1 MNIKKT
7 IKKILFVLI
16 ILLAAIGSFSMNKIK
31 SNNSKLNKENIIRIG
46 ISQMIEHN
54 ALDLIYN
61 GICDYLHNY
70 YKNNDKKII
79 IDYQNA
85 QGEQANCNTIAQKFV
100 NDKKDLIIAIGTP
113 PAQSIA
119 NLTKDI
125 PIVASGIGDPIGAK
139 LVTNLNKPNGNITGV
154 INLPPIEKQI
164 ELLHAI
170 IPDAK
175 NIGLLYCSSEI
186 NSIYQIKLAKEK
198 LDKLG
203 IKYID
208 LTIANANEIQQI
220 MISAI
225 NKVDAIY
232 SPTDNII
239 ASSMGNVAKIEEI
252 GKIPVICADA
262 SMTKIGGTVTYS
274 VNYYDM
280 GKFTAKKVVEILENI
295 REVGDIPFE
304 TIESYDFVI
313 NTNMIKTLGIRI
325 PNNLNNL

>member
-1 MNIKKT
+1 
-7 IKKILFVLI
+7 
-16 ILLAAIGSFSMNKIK
+16 
-31 SNNSKLNKENIIRIG
+31 
-46 ISQMIEHN
+46 MIEHS
-54 ALDLIYN
+54 ALDLIYK
-61 GICDYLHNY
+61 GICDGLNDY
-70 YKNNDKKII
+70 YKNSNKKII

-85 QGEQANCNTIAQKFV
+85 QGEQANCNTIAQKFI
-100 NDKKDLIIAIGTP
+100 NDKSDLIIAIGTP

-119 NLTKDI
+119 NLTKNI

-139 LVTNLNKPNGNITGV
+139 LVTNLNKPMGNITGV

-164 ELLHAI
+164 ELLHALL
-170 IPDAK
+170 PNAK
-175 NIGLLYCSSEI
+175 IIGLLYCSSEI

-220 MISAI
+220 MISAV
-225 NKVDAIY
+225 NKVDAIF

-252 GKIPVICADA
+252 TKIPVICADA

-280 GKFTAKKVVEILENI
+280 GRFTSQKVIEILENI
-295 REVGDIPFE
+295 NEVGNIPFE
-304 TIESYDFVI
+304 IVESYDFIV
-313 NTNMIKTLGIRI
+313 NTNMMEMLEIKI
-325 PNNLNNL
+325 PDNLNNL